1 MRAHHGGIQKHDG
14 QVDTLEP
21 LQQLQDL
28 PPDPTL
34 DPALPAHVDRVP
46 RAVGVWQIPPRRAR
60 AQNMQPVSYTHL
72 DVYKRQTQATV
83 RDDASRWCI
92 EPTFSDVKRRGF
104 QLEATQLQAPDRLD
118 RLVLIMA
125 LAMHWCVRAGQE
137 EARQHPPRS
146 KKNPGTDRSPCLL
159 YTSRCV

>member
-60 AQNMQPVSYTHL
+60 AQNMQH
-72 DVYKRQTQATV
+72 
-83 RDDASRWCI
+83 
-92 EPTFSDVKRRGF
+92 TFQRLAV
-104 QLEATQLQAPDRLD
+104 LD
-118 RLVLIMA
+118 R
-125 LAMHWCVRAGQE
+125 R
-137 EARQHPPRS
+137 RTPPAT
-146 KKNPGTDRSPCLL
+146 PFEWQ
-159 YTSRCV
+159 